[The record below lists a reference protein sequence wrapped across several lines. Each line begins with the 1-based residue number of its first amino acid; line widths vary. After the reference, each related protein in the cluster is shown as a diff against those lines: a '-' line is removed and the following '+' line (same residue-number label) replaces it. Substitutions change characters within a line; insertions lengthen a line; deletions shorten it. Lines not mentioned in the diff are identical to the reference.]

1 MIRELVDAKMN
12 NKTGVKY
19 QWLLESKG
27 LQIYSED
34 QSAGQHCN
42 CVNMFTVCMCFKI
55 NLINKMN
62 SGLCFWSMVCW
73 FVFDCILRHS
83 TF

>member
-1 MIRELVDAKMN
+1 MVRELKDAEMN

-27 LQIYSED
+27 LQIYLES
-34 QSAGQHCN
+34 QSAGQRSN
-42 CVNMFTVCMCFKI
+42 CVNLFTVCMCFKI
-55 NLINKMN
+55 NLIINKMN

-73 FVFDCILRHS
+73 FVWLYIAS
-83 TF
+83 

>member
-55 NLINKMN
+55 NLIKQDEFWTMLLEY
-62 SGLCFWSMVCW
+62 GVLVCF
-73 FVFDCILRHS
+73 
-83 TF
+83 